1 MDLKVKKA
9 DSLLAEYN
17 RLRDKFTSLQA
28 QGRHPN
34 VGRYR
39 EKL

>member
-1 MDLKVKKA
+1 MVKKA
-9 DSLLAEYN
+9 DSLQTEFNKAH
-17 RLRDKFTSLQA
+17 DKFTSLQA